1 VGPGTRLDVLE
12 KGTVPLRCCC
22 EILGPKTDE
31 ITGEWRRL
39 HGEELHAVYSS
50 PNITWVVKIRR
61 LRQAGHVARMGERRC
76 TYRVWWGGMR
86 EGDHLEDLGTSGR
99 IILKWIFQK
108 WDWAWTSMI
117 WLRIGLL

>member
-1 VGPGTRLDVLE
+1 MGPGTRLDVLE
-12 KGTVPLRCCC
+12 KGIVPLSCCC

-39 HGEELHAVYSS
+39 HGEELYAVYSS

-76 TYRVWWGGMR
+76 TYRVWWGDMR
-86 EGDHLEDLGTSGR
+86 EGDHLEDPGTSGR
-99 IILKWIFQK
+99 ITLTWIFQK
-108 WDWAWTSMI
+108 WDWAVVNAVMN
-117 WLRIGLL
+117 LQVL